1 MYSGSGRVGYGI
13 YDRTENVLVDKI
25 KSTDAK
31 KFGRIMVKE
40 INVIKL
46 SDYYRIY
53 KLNGYTSEG
62 HYELVFLDKGE
73 LSLIQT
79 NKLDSSKCYS
89 IDYTRQ
95 VQYRQ
100 EYIVDQIRTFLF
112 AKYNLT
118 GFEVTLAFGSVL
130 NSVTNQYLILLARSD
145 LKKVKVLVE
154 ESNEKFVIR
163 KIDVLNDGLAVISD
177 NAFKKNIEDDA
188 RKEYPSDLSGYEIIV
203 VTSNGTLNIAKF
215 ASESSVITY
224 TKSSSSAINR
234 QQFIKSNPCSIVRI
248 LTLDTC

>member
-1 MYSGSGRVGYGI
+1 MYSSGSGRAGYEI
-13 YDRTENVLVDKI
+13 YDRTENALVDKV
-25 KSTDAK
+25 KSNDTK

-40 INVIKL
+40 ISVVKL
-46 SDYYRIY
+46 SDFYRIY

-79 NKLDSSKCYS
+79 NKLDSGTCYP
-89 IDYTRQ
+89 IDYTRH

-118 GFEVTLAFGSVL
+118 GFEVTLAVGNVL
-130 NSVTNQYLILLARSD
+130 NSVTNQYLILLVRSD
-145 LKKVKVLVE
+145 LKKVRVLVE
-154 ESNEKFVIR
+154 ESNDKFVIR

-177 NAFKKNIEDDA
+177 NVFQKTIEGNA
-188 RKEYPSDLSGYEIIV
+188 RKDYPLDLIG
-203 VTSNGTLNIAKF
+203 F
-215 ASESSVITY
+215 
-224 TKSSSSAINR
+224 
-234 QQFIKSNPCSIVRI
+234 
-248 LTLDTC
+248 